1 MRNIKKKWGHTRCY
15 ISTVFTCHV
24 VLTVHCS
31 ILFSCF
37 LLSHLAF
44 VGRPGLKCGVLF
56 IEFLGF
62 HLLLTP

>member
-1 MRNIKKKWGHTRCY
+1 MRNIKKKWGIRGVTF
-15 ISTVFTCHV
+15 STVFTCHV

-31 ILFSCF
+31 IFSCF

-62 HLLLTP
+62 YLLFTP